1 MHFFIELQMGVMD
14 MQKSI
19 ELQRSNMDERG
30 TAGLWAHA
38 CGCARS
44 AGSQVRL

>member
-1 MHFFIELQMGVMD
+1 MHFFIELQMGVMN

-30 TAGLWAHA
+30 TAG
-38 CGCARS
+38 
-44 AGSQVRL
+44 SQVRL